1 MEILYNLKT
10 SKAVPKCQEEMTLIY
25 QERESSDMGKWC
37 KSPHF
42 SLGEVLLLSSVSLG

>member
-1 MEILYNLKT
+1 MEILYNLEA

-25 QERESSDMGKWC
+25 QESKYSDMGKWR

-42 SLGEVLLLSSVSLG
+42 SLGEVLLLSSVSPG